1 MYAVGDDEEVAV
13 VSKPKVLFMCVH
25 NSARSQMAEALLR
38 ELAPDRFEVFSA
50 GFEPTAVDPL
60 AIEAMRER
68 GIDISAARAKGIE
81 EYLGKVHFGYVI
93 TVCERAQ
100 QQCPKTFPGM
110 GSRLHWAFD
119 DPAAVEGDHQERLAA
134 YREARDQIDAR
145 IREWLAA
152 HEVQHEGVG
161 ASAP

>member
-1 MYAVGDDEEVAV
+1 M
-13 VSKPKVLFMCVH
+13 SQPRVLFMCVH

-60 AIEAMRER
+60 AVEAMAER
-68 GIDISAARAKGIE
+68 GVDISAARAKGTGDF
-81 EYLGKVHFGYVI
+81 LGKVHFGYVI

-100 QQCPKTFPGM
+100 QQCPTTFPGM
-110 GSRLHWAFD
+110 GTRLHWPFD
-119 DPAAVEGDHQERLAA
+119 DPAAAEGDHEERLAV
-134 YREARDQIDAR
+134 YREVRDRIEAR
-145 IREWLAA
+145 IREWLTALDT
-152 HEVQHEGVG
+152 QHASVG

>member
-1 MYAVGDDEEVAV
+1 
-13 VSKPKVLFMCVH
+13 MCVH

-50 GFEPTAVDPL
+50 GFEPTEVDRLAV
-60 AIEAMRER
+60 EAMAER
-68 GIDISAARAKGIE
+68 GIDISAARAKGTE
-81 EYLGKVHFGYVI
+81 DFLGKVHFGFVI

-110 GSRLHWAFD
+110 GTRLHWPFD
-119 DPAAVEGDHQERLAA
+119 DPAASEGDHDERLAA
-134 YREARDQIDAR
+134 YRAVRDQIETR
-145 IREWLAA
+145 IREWLATLDA
-152 HEVQHEGVG
+152 QHASVG